1 MSTRLAIVQR
11 NQDDENRTLNE
22 EQLPIPTLEKSQV
35 LVKVEVAALNPTD
48 GTYQWKSKHPSIC
61 LLRSLI
67 SLQSSHLMVMP
78 LATVLSLDV
87 TSQELLSKWAQRC
100 HASK

>member
-48 GTYQWKSKHPSIC
+48 GTYHQQVKLPSIC
-61 LLRSLI
+61 LPRSLM
-67 SLQSSHLMVMP
+67 SLQSSPLMVMP
-78 LATVLSLDV
+78 SETALFLDV
-87 TSQELLSKWAQRC
+87 TLQEL
-100 HASK
+100 